1 METPKDL
8 YMSLTK
14 QLRNAIK
21 TSGVTLYRVAKD
33 SGVPYAVVHRFVN
46 EERQIRLEMADK
58 LAKYFGMKLT
68 EPKRVSSK

>member
-14 QLRNAIK
+14 QLRKAIK
-21 TSGVTLYRVAKD
+21 TSGVTLYRVSKD
-33 SGVPYAVVHRFVN
+33 SGVPYAVVYRFAN
-46 EERQIRLEMADK
+46 EERQIRIEMADK
-58 LAKYFGMKLT
+58 LAAYFGMKLT

>member
-1 METPKDL
+1 METQKDL
-8 YMSLTK
+8 NMSLSK

-21 TSGVTLYRVAKD
+21 TSGVSLYRIAKD
-33 SGVPYAVVHRFVN
+33 ADIPYSVVHRFAN
-46 EERQIRLEMADK
+46 EERQIKLDVADK